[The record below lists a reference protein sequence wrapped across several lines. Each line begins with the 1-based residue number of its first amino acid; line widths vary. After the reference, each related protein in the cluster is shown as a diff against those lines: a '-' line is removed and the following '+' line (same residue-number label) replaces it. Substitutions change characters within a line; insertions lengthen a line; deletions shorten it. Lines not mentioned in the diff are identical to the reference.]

1 MLMTMKTKM
10 QRKKTS
16 RPAALLSALALTTL
30 TAGCA
35 LQPPPPP
42 PAAAP
47 ASAQEAAPEK
57 SGPLFDQLAQLDTH
71 LFDAFNRCEQPGQL
85 ERHAGFFAE
94 GVEFYHDQG
103 GVTWS
108 RAEMIA
114 NTQKHVCGKFRREL
128 VPGSLRVYP
137 IQGFGALAQGV
148 HRFCQHGSGR
158 CEGAADFMMIWRQE
172 GGQWRITRVLS
183 YGHRAL

>member
-1 MLMTMKTKM
+1 MLMMMKKKM
-10 QRKKTS
+10 QPKPSPRS
-16 RPAALLSALALTTL
+16 AALLSALALASL

-35 LQPPPPP
+35 LQPLPPP

-47 ASAQEAAPEK
+47 ASAQEASPER
-57 SGPLFDQLAQLDTH
+57 SGPLFDHLAQLDTH

-128 VPGSLRVYP
+128 VAGSLRVYP
-137 IQGFGALAQGV
+137 IKDFGAMAQGV

-158 CEGAADFMMIWRQE
+158 CEGAADFMMVWRQE
-172 GGQWRITRVLS
+172 GAQWRVTRVLS

>member
-1 MLMTMKTKM
+1 MLMTMKKM
-10 QRKKTS
+10 QPKRIP
-16 RPAALLSALALTTL
+16 RPAALLSALALASF

-35 LQPPPPP
+35 SQQPAPP

-47 ASAQEAAPEK
+47 ASVQEAAPEQ
-57 SGPLFDQLAQLDTH
+57 SGPLYDQLAQLDTH

-103 GVTWS
+103 GLTWS

-137 IQGFGALAQGV
+137 LKDFGALA
-148 HRFCQHGSGR
+148 
-158 CEGAADFMMIWRQE
+158 
-172 GGQWRITRVLS
+172 
-183 YGHRAL
+183 

>member
-1 MLMTMKTKM
+1 MLMMLKQKM
-10 QRKKTS
+10 QPKPSPRS
-16 RPAALLSALALTTL
+16 AALLSALALASL

-35 LQPPPPP
+35 LRPPP

-47 ASAQEAAPEK
+47 ASAHEAAPEK

-128 VPGSLRVYP
+128 VPGSLRVYA

-172 GGQWRITRVLS
+172 GGQWRVTRVLS

>member
-1 MLMTMKTKM
+1 M
-10 QRKKTS
+10 QPKRTP
-16 RPAALLSALALTTL
+16 RPAALLSALALLATL

-35 LQPPPPP
+35 FHQPPPP
-42 PAAAP
+42 PAAPP

-137 IQGFGALAQGV
+137 LKDFGALA
-148 HRFCQHGSGR
+148 
-158 CEGAADFMMIWRQE
+158 
-172 GGQWRITRVLS
+172 
-183 YGHRAL
+183 

>member
-1 MLMTMKTKM
+1 MLMMMTKKM
-10 QRKKTS
+10 QQKRTS
-16 RPAALLSALALTTL
+16 KPAALLSALALASL

-35 LQPPPPP
+35 LQPPPSP
-42 PAAAP
+42 P
-47 ASAQEAAPEK
+47 ASAQEASPER
-57 SGPLFDQLAQLDTH
+57 SGPLFDQLAQLDAQV
-71 LFDAFNRCEQPGQL
+71 FDAFNRCEQPGQL

-128 VPGSLRVYP
+128 VAGSLRVYP
-137 IQGFGALAQGV
+137 IKDFGALAQGV

-158 CEGAADFMMIWRQE
+158 CEGR
-172 GGQWRITRVLS
+172 RTS
-183 YGHRAL
+183 

>member
-1 MLMTMKTKM
+1 MLMMMIQKM
-10 QRKKTS
+10 
-16 RPAALLSALALTTL
+16 RPKPSPRPTALLAALALTSL

-35 LQPPPPP
+35 LKQPTSS

-47 ASAQEAAPEK
+47 TSAPEAAPER
-57 SGPLFDQLAQLDTH
+57 SGPLFDQMAQLDTQV
-71 LFDAFNRCEQPGQL
+71 FDAFNRCEQPGLL

-114 NTQKHVCGKFRREL
+114 NTQKHVCGKFHREL

-137 IQGFGALAQGV
+137 LKDFGALAQGV

-172 GGQWRITRVLS
+172 GAQWRITRVLS

>member
-10 QRKKTS
+10 QPKRTPRS
-16 RPAALLSALALTTL
+16 AALLSALALASL

-35 LQPPPPP
+35 LRPPP

-47 ASAQEAAPEK
+47 ASAHEAAPEK

-128 VPGSLRVYP
+128 VAGSLRVYP
-137 IQGFGALAQGV
+137 IKGFGAITQGH
-148 HRFCQHGSGR
+148 HRFCQFSASR
-158 CEGAADFMMIWRQE
+158 CEGAAEFVIIWRQE
-172 GGQWRITRVLS
+172 GARWQISRVLS
-183 YGHRAL
+183 FGHHAL

>member
-1 MLMTMKTKM
+1 MLMTMKKM
-10 QRKKTS
+10 QQKRTQS
-16 RPAALLSALALTTL
+16 LAALLSALALASL

-35 LQPPPPP
+35 LQPPAPPL
-42 PAAAP
+42 AAAP
-47 ASAQEAAPEK
+47 ASAQQAAPEQ
-57 SGPLFDQLAQLDTH
+57 SGPLFDQLSQLDTH

-137 IQGFGALAQGV
+137 IKDFGALAQGV

-172 GGQWRITRVLS
+172 GAQWRVTRVLS

>member
-1 MLMTMKTKM
+1 MLMMMKKKM
-10 QRKKTS
+10 QPKPS
-16 RPAALLSALALTTL
+16 PRPAALLAALALASL

-35 LQPPPPP
+35 LQQLASP

-47 ASAQEAAPEK
+47 ASAQQAAPEQ
-57 SGPLFDQLAQLDTH
+57 SGPLFDQLAQLDAQV
-71 LFDAFNRCEQPGQL
+71 FDAFNRCEQPGQL

-128 VPGSLRVYP
+128 VLGSLRVYP

-172 GGQWRITRVLS
+172 GAQWRITRVLS

>member
-1 MLMTMKTKM
+1 MLMNKKM
-10 QRKKTS
+10 QPKRAT
-16 RPAALLSALALTTL
+16 RPAALLSALALASL

-35 LQPPPPP
+35 LQPPAPP

-47 ASAQEAAPEK
+47 ASAQKAAPEQ
-57 SGPLFDQLAQLDTH
+57 SGPLFDQLAPLDAQV
-71 LFDAFNRCEQPGQL
+71 FDAFNRCEQPGQL

-137 IQGFGALAQGV
+137 LKDFGALA
-148 HRFCQHGSGR
+148 
-158 CEGAADFMMIWRQE
+158 
-172 GGQWRITRVLS
+172 
-183 YGHRAL
+183 

>member
-1 MLMTMKTKM
+1 M
-10 QRKKTS
+10 QPKRTP
-16 RPAALLSALALTTL
+16 RPAALLPALALASL

-35 LQPPPPP
+35 SQPPPP

-47 ASAQEAAPEK
+47 ANAQEAAPEK
-57 SGPLFDQLAQLDTH
+57 SGPLYDQLAQLDTH

-108 RAEMIA
+108 RAEMMA
-114 NTQKHVCGKFRREL
+114 NTQKQVCGKFCREL
-128 VPGSLRVYP
+128 VAGSLRVYP
-137 IQGFGALAQGV
+137 IKDFGAMAQGV

-158 CEGAADFMMIWRQE
+158 CEGSADFMMIWRQE
-172 GGQWRITRVLS
+172 GAGAQWRITRVLS